1 MATIT
6 RSRKPPQLRACR
18 RPSRSPSGRFPHLN
32 CHRSPASTTACSSQ
46 MAFIATR
53 PLTRHLTLAPY
64 RHYSRISP
72 RRPYASVSGQTAERG
87 FDLLRSDVSRLS
99 RLFRGDLSA
108 ILDKSFSLNR
118 YDATAIAKYYDAR
131 PFTAAVRVTSIGV
144 PFLIWLFRVR
154 KWDKWRGAA
163 GQEETTAM
171 RAEQLRRLLTWAG
184 PTYLKVG
191 QAVGNRPDL
200 VGVVYSNEL
209 QKLVDDVG
217 TFDGNVAVKMV
228 CEELQLKELSDLFSE
243 FGVEA
248 VASASLGQVH
258 YAQLKNGE
266 RVAVKVQRPTV
277 ERDAALDVYVLRKVA
292 QYAKKRFKLR
302 SDIVGIVDEFATRL
316 WEELDYV
323 NEADNC
329 ERFERLYAK
338 SNDDVIV
345 PRIHRNLTTK
355 KILTMEWIDGDKAP
369 WMPKEEAQ
377 RLIRIGVQ
385 CSLQQL
391 LDKGFVHADPHGGN
405 LLRSKEG
412 KLCYLDFGM
421 CVEVEQETRYNLIA
435 AIVRLINR
443 DYENLA
449 VDFVKLGF
457 LPPDA
462 DTEPLVPLLA
472 AAFGDAS
479 TSSALSD
486 LSFSRLTNNLSDLA
500 FKTPIRI
507 PVFFTLIIRSL
518 TILEGF
524 ALQTDSAFKIVDE
537 SYPYVVQRILTDDS
551 PVFQRALEN
560 VLIDQD
566 TGRIR
571 WNRFNSL
578 LSTRSSSLPQEDDP
592 RGTGKIRDTSVSK
605 GNALDKVSN
614 TALSR
619 VIDFTLSPRG
629 DFLRRALQLELADT
643 ADAVQLALLKRFSDA
658 TYGLLPSPREDV
670 DMGRVEAAIELAKL
684 IRVRAPEVLSTFSND
699 EPRSRQLR
707 RERQRLLTEKV
718 IEASRAVAGSIAE
731 RNTIRVLRKAINTI
745 FGRREEK

>member
-1 MATIT
+1 
-6 RSRKPPQLRACR
+6 
-18 RPSRSPSGRFPHLN
+18 
-32 CHRSPASTTACSSQ
+32 
-46 MAFIATR
+46 MAFIAAR
-53 PLTRHLTLAPY
+53 PLTRHLSIVPCR
-64 RHYSRISP
+64 RHLRLSP
-72 RRPYASVSGQTAERG
+72 RRPYASVSGQTVERG
-87 FDLLRSDVSRLS
+87 FKLFRSDLSRLS
-99 RLFRGDLSA
+99 RLFRGDLSV
-108 ILDKSFSLNR
+108 ILDKSLALNR
-118 YDATAIAKYYDAR
+118 YDAAAIAEYYDAR
-131 PFTAAVRVTSIGV
+131 PLTALVRITSVGI
-144 PFLIWLFRVR
+144 PFLVWLFRVR

-163 GQEETTAM
+163 GQEGTTSM

-228 CEELQLKELSDLFSE
+228 REELQLKDLSDLFSE

-258 YAQLKNGE
+258 YAKLKNGD
-266 RVAVKVQRPTV
+266 RIAVKVQRPTV

-292 QYAKKRFKLR
+292 LYAKKRFKLR
-302 SDIVGIVDEFATRL
+302 SDLVGIVDEFATRL

-323 NEADNC
+323 NEANNC
-329 ERFERLYAK
+329 ENFERLYTK
-338 SNDDVIV
+338 SNEDVIV
-345 PRIHRNLTTK
+345 PKIYRNLTTK

-369 WMPKEEAQ
+369 WEPNQEAQ

-405 LLRSKEG
+405 LLRTKEG

-421 CVEVEQETRYNLIA
+421 CVEVEQETRYNLVA

-449 VDFVKLGF
+449 EDFLKLGF

-462 DTEPLVPLLA
+462 ETEPLVPLLA
-472 AAFGDAS
+472 TAFGDAS

-524 ALQTDSAFKIVDE
+524 ALQTDAAFKIVDE

-560 VLIDQD
+560 VLIDQ
-566 TGRIR
+566 TSGRIR
-571 WNRFNSL
+571 WNRFSSL
-578 LSTRSSSLPQEDDP
+578 LNSRSSSLPQESEAGDSERPGDP
-592 RGTGKIRDTSVSK
+592 FISKNGTLEG
-605 GNALDKVSN
+605 VSN

-619 VIDFTLSPRG
+619 LIDFTLSNRG

-643 ADAVQLALLKRFSDA
+643 ADALQLALLKRVSDA

-670 DMGRVEAAIELAKL
+670 DMNRVETAIKMAKVL
-684 IRVRAPEVLSTFSND
+684 RVRAPEVLSTFAKD
-699 EPRSRQLR
+699 QPQSRQIR
-707 RERQRLLTEKV
+707 RERQRLLAKRAM
-718 IEASRAVAGSIAE
+718 EASRAVVGSVTE
-731 RNTIRVLRKAINTI
+731 RNTIRVLRKAISTI
-745 FGRREEK
+745 FRRREES

>member
-1 MATIT
+1 
-6 RSRKPPQLRACR
+6 
-18 RPSRSPSGRFPHLN
+18 
-32 CHRSPASTTACSSQ
+32 
-46 MAFIATR
+46 MAFIAVR
-53 PLTRHLTLAPY
+53 PWTRHL
-64 RHYSRISP
+64 SRLPSNRLPPRAP
-72 RRPYASVSGQTAERG
+72 RRPYASASEQTAQRG
-87 FDLLRSDVSRLS
+87 FQLFRSDVSRLS
-99 RLFRGDLSA
+99 RLLRGDLSA
-108 ILDKSFSLNR
+108 ILDRNFSLTR
-118 YDATAIAKYYDAR
+118 YDSAAIAKYYDAR
-131 PFTAAVRVTSIGV
+131 PFTAFIRVTAIGL
-144 PFLIWLFRVR
+144 PFLVWLFRVR
-154 KWDKWRGAA
+154 KWDRWRGTA
-163 GQEETTAM
+163 GDPETTVM

-200 VGVVYSNEL
+200 VGVLYSNEL

-217 TFDGNVAVKMV
+217 TFDGNVAIKMV
-228 CEELQLKELSDLFSE
+228 CEELQLNHISELFDE
-243 FGVEA
+243 FAVEA
-248 VASASLGQVH
+248 FASASLGQVH
-258 YAQLKNGE
+258 YARLKNGD

-292 QYAKKRFKLR
+292 LFAKKRFKLR
-302 SDIVGIVDEFATRL
+302 SDLVGIVDEFATRL

-323 NEADNC
+323 NEANNC
-329 ERFERLYAK
+329 ERFEVLYAD

-345 PRIHRNLTTK
+345 PKIYRNLTSK
-355 KILTMEWIDGDKAP
+355 RVLTMEWIDGDKAP
-369 WMPKEEAQ
+369 WMPEEDAQ

-405 LLRSKEG
+405 LLRTKHG

-421 CVEVEQETRYNLIA
+421 CVQVDQQTRYNLVA

-472 AAFGDAS
+472 KAFGDAS

-486 LSFSRLTNNLSDLA
+486 LSFGRLTDNLSELA

-537 SYPYVVQRILTDDS
+537 SYPYVVKRILTDDS
-551 PVFQRALEN
+551 PVFQRALES
-560 VLIDQD
+560 VLVDPD

-571 WNRFNSL
+571 WSRFNSIL
-578 LSTRSSSLPQEDDP
+578 NTRSSSLSEEGDGRSVGDSLVSQD
-592 RGTGKIRDTSVSK
+592 KNRDETLS
-605 GNALDKVSN
+605 NVSN

-619 VIDFTLSPRG
+619 VIDFTISHRG
-629 DFLRRALQLELADT
+629 AFLRRALELELADT
-643 ADAVQLALLKRFSDA
+643 ADAVQLAAAKRFSDA
-658 TYGLLPSPREDV
+658 TYGLVPPPADEI
-670 DMGRVEAAIELAKL
+670 DMDRVEKAIEIAKA
-684 IRVRAPEVLSTFSND
+684 IRARAPEVLSTFAVDSSNTRED
-699 EPRSRQLR
+699 R
-707 RERQRLLTEKV
+707 RERQRRLTEQLR
-718 IEASRAVAGSIAE
+718 EASRAVAGSIAE
-731 RNTIRVLRKAINTI
+731 RNTKRVLRKAVNVI
-745 FGRREEK
+745 FGRGAERQQ

>member
-1 MATIT
+1 
-6 RSRKPPQLRACR
+6 
-18 RPSRSPSGRFPHLN
+18 
-32 CHRSPASTTACSSQ
+32 
-46 MAFIATR
+46 MAFIAAR
-53 PLTRHLTLAPY
+53 PLTRHLSAVPS
-64 RHYSRISP
+64 RHYPRLSP

-87 FDLLRSDVSRLS
+87 FELLRSDVSRLS
-99 RLFRGDLSA
+99 RLFRGDFSV
-108 ILDKSFSLNR
+108 ILDRSFSLNR
-118 YDATAIAKYYDAR
+118 YDAVAIAKYYDAR
-131 PFTAAVRVTSIGV
+131 PLTALVRVTSIGL

-154 KWDKWRGAA
+154 KWDKWRGVA
-163 GQEETTAM
+163 GQSETTSM

-228 CEELQLKELSDLFSE
+228 CEELQLKNLSDLFSE

-258 YAQLKNGE
+258 YAQLQNGD

-277 ERDAALDVYVLRKVA
+277 ERDAALDVYVLRKIA
-292 QYAKKRFKLR
+292 LYAKKRFKLR
-302 SDIVGIVDEFATRL
+302 SDLVGIVDEFATRL

-323 NEADNC
+323 NEANNC
-329 ERFERLYAK
+329 EKFERLYAK
-338 SNDDVIV
+338 SNADVIV
-345 PRIHRNLTTK
+345 PKMYKNLTTK
-355 KILTMEWIDGDKAP
+355 KILTMEWIDGEKAP
-369 WMPKEEAQ
+369 WVPKDEAQ

-405 LLRSKEG
+405 LLRTKNG

-421 CVEVEQETRYNLIA
+421 CVQVDQETRHNLVA

-443 DYENLA
+443 DYKNLA
-449 VDFVKLGF
+449 EDFVKLGF

-537 SYPYVVQRILTDDS
+537 SYPYVVKRILTDDS

-560 VLIDQD
+560 VLIDQKS
-566 TGRIR
+566 GRIR

-578 LSTRSSSLPQEDDP
+578 LASRSASLPQEDEPGSHTHLEDKP
-592 RGTGKIRDTSVSK
+592 DSDRSPLESVS
-605 GNALDKVSN
+605 NR
-614 TALSR
+614 ALSR
-619 VIDFTLSPRG
+619 VIDFTLSNRG
-629 DFLRRALQLELADT
+629 DFLRRALQLELTDT
-643 ADAVQLALLKRFSDA
+643 ADALQLALLKRVSDA
-658 TYGLLPSPREDV
+658 TYGLLPPPKEYI
-670 DMGRVEAAIELAKL
+670 DMSRVETAIELAKL
-684 IRVRAPEVLSTFSND
+684 IRVRAPEVLATFAND
-699 EPRSRQLR
+699 RPESRQLR
-707 RERQRLLTEKV
+707 RERQRLLTERA
-718 IEASRAVAGSIAE
+718 IEASRAVAGSITE

-745 FGRREEK
+745 FGRRERG